1 MLVAEKQQYLES
13 YDTYAHESVRE
24 VEKPKS
30 SSKAKTQEKRKNKI
44 MPIVTVLV
52 GFVLCSSIVARYAM
66 IAQNHSNILQ
76 LEQELEMELKK
87 EERLK
92 LELNYCGDLKR
103 IEEYAKNHL
112 KMGYPNE
119 SQVLYVELPQLEQ
132 YEATKK
138 AAEDQIGIVYRG
150 EETSEKTL
158 WDKIVSL
165 LD

>member
-1 MLVAEKQQYLES
+1 LLVAEKQQYLEL
-13 YDTYAHESVRE
+13 YDRPVHENVQ
-24 VEKPKS
+24 VAEKPKIV
-30 SSKAKTQEKRKNKI
+30 SKPKVKLRNKV
-44 MPIVTVLV
+44 MPVVTVLI
-52 GFVLCSSIVARYAM
+52 GFALCSLIVARYTM

-76 LEQELEMELKK
+76 LKKELERELKK

-92 LELNYCGDLKR
+92 LELNFSGDLKR

-112 KMGYPNE
+112 NMGYPDE

-132 YEATKK
+132 YK
-138 AAEDQIGIVYRG
+138 ANKNEDEQIGIAYRD

-158 WDKIVSL
+158 WDKIASL